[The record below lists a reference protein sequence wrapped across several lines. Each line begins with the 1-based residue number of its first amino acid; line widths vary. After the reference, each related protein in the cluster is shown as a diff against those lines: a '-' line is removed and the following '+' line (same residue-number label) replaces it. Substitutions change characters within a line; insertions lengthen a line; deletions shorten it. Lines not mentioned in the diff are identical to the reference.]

1 MSNLRRQTII
11 IAVLIVLIGCAG
23 WFAKRFNDTVQDTNA
38 VNSKSVTK
46 SQTTNFFAESR
57 MGRDNQRSAMKEEYE
72 KIISDS
78 QANKEAKAV
87 ASTKLMQLLDWGNKE
102 NTVETLVKERGF
114 EDAICFIDDNG
125 VELCVK
131 TNEQLT
137 DEQANQLK
145 DIIVRTT
152 HISPS
157 NITIK
162 VKQ

>member
-23 WFAKRFNDTVQDTNA
+23 YFAKRFNDTAQNTGA
-38 VNSKSVTK
+38 LSSSLKK
-46 SQTTNFFAESR
+46 QTTNFFAESR
-57 MGRDNQRSAMKEEYE
+57 MGRDNQRSAMKEEFE
-72 KIISDS
+72 KIISDDK
-78 QANKEAKAV
+78 ANKEAKAA
-87 ASTKLMQLLDWGNKE
+87 ASTKLMQILDWGNKE

-137 DEQANQLK
+137 EEQANQLK

-152 HISPS
+152 HVSPS

-162 VKQ
+162 SKQ

>member
-23 WFAKRFNDTVQDTNA
+23 WFAKKFNDNVQNTNA
-38 VNSKSVTK
+38 VSTKTSVK
-46 SQTTNFFAESR
+46 KQTTNFFAESR
-57 MGRDNQRSAMKEEYE
+57 MGRDNQRSVMKEEYE
-72 KIISDS
+72 KIISDK
-78 QANKEAKAV
+78 QANKEAKAA
-87 ASTKLMQLLDWGNKE
+87 ASANLMKLLDWGNKE
-102 NTVETLVKERGF
+102 NTIETLVKERGF

-131 TNEQLT
+131 TNDPLT
-137 DEQANQLK
+137 EEQANQLK

-162 VKQ
+162 PKQ

>member
-11 IAVLIVLIGCAG
+11 IAVLIVLIGCSG
-23 WFAKRFNDTVQDTNA
+23 YFAKKFNDTAQNTGA
-38 VNSKSVTK
+38 LSSKISQK
-46 SQTTNFFAESR
+46 KQTTNFFADSR
-57 MGRDNQRSAMKEEYE
+57 MGRDNQRSTMKEEFQ
-72 KIISDS
+72 KIINDNH
-78 QANKEAKAV
+78 ANKEAKA
-87 ASTKLMQLLDWGNKE
+87 AATTKLMQILDWGNKE

-137 DEQANQLK
+137 QEQANQLK

-152 HISPS
+152 HVSPS

-162 VKQ
+162 SKE

>member
-23 WFAKRFNDTVQDTNA
+23 YFAKRFNDTAQNTGALSLNL
-38 VNSKSVTK
+38 KK
-46 SQTTNFFAESR
+46 QTTNFFAESR
-57 MGRDNQRSAMKEEYE
+57 MGRETQRSAMKDEFQ
-72 KIISDS
+72 KIISDN
-78 QANKEAKAV
+78 QANKEAKAA

-131 TNEQLT
+131 TNEQLSE
-137 DEQANQLK
+137 EQANQLK

-152 HISPS
+152 HVSPS

-162 VKQ
+162 SKE

>member
-38 VNSKSVTK
+38 VSSKSVSK

-72 KIISDS
+72 KIISDN

-162 VKQ
+162 AKQ